1 MTDSPGLRYLDARR
15 LVVGGGTALLAI
27 MAVLAWAQGV
37 DPAEAVGV
45 ALYMPVFLAA
55 ALLGPAEGIGVAVLA
70 SAAYIGLRIPAIK
83 VVGLSRLSGLLATR
97 VGFYLAFGAIIGFA
111 AHRLN
116 ASLSHLERHD
126 MVDDVTGLHN
136 ARWFLQAT
144 DAEMNRVQRA
154 LDPDRGFL
162 GYGSVFSVVAASVD
176 NGVFDGREGARLL
189 ASVGAQMAKGLRRSD
204 RPVHAADDVHH
215 FVLLLPGTAT
225 VGAGVVAERTV
236 QRLRDLLAG
245 KAADVTSSVIT
256 YPDNPEALDELRQ
269 RFGRIDA
276 SERPPA

>member
-15 LVVGGGTALLAI
+15 LVVGGGTALLAV

-70 SAAYIGLRIPAIK
+70 CAAYVGLRIPAIR
-83 VVGLSRLSGLLATR
+83 VVGFSRLSGLLATR
-97 VGFYLAFGAIIGFA
+97 AGFYLAFGAIIGFA
-111 AHRLN
+111 AQRLN

-154 LDPDRGFL
+154 LDPERGFL
-162 GYGSVFSVVAASVD
+162 GYGSVFSVVAASVS

-189 ASVGAQMAKGLRRSD
+189 ADVGAQMAKGLRRSD
-204 RPVHAADDVHH
+204 RPVHAADDFHH

-245 KAADVTSSVIT
+245 KPTEVTSSVIT
-256 YPDNPEALDELRQ
+256 YPDNPEALDELRE